1 MSKDM
6 APEKASLSTWGIDN
20 YVPALITWVYNK
32 VASRSSSIYLARFG
46 VGLTDW
52 RIIAYLGLFDGGTN
66 AQICDYIGLDK
77 AAVSRAVSRL
87 KTKGIA
93 VVTPINRR
101 DLKIELTKE
110 GRELGEEILS
120 VALEIE
126 ANLLAGVTEEEKQQ
140 LLAIL
145 RKVLG
150 NVPTI
155 KKAG

>member
-1 MSKDM
+1 M

-155 KKAG
+155 TKAG

>member
-1 MSKDM
+1 M

-66 AQICDYIGLDK
+66 AQICDYIGFDK

-155 KKAG
+155 TKAG

>member
-1 MSKDM
+1 M

-77 AAVSRAVSRL
+77 AAVSRSVARL

-101 DLKIELTKE
+101 DLKVELTKE
-110 GRELGEEILS
+110 GRELGEEILR

-126 ANLLAGVTEEEKQQ
+126 ANLLAGVSEEEKQQ
-140 LLAIL
+140 ILAFL
-145 RKVLG
+145 RKVLN
-150 NVPTI
+150 NVSTI
-155 KKAG
+155 KKSG

>member
-1 MSKDM
+1 M
-6 APEKASLSTWGIDN
+6 APEKASLSTWDIDN

-66 AQICDYIGLDK
+66 AQICDYIGFDK

-155 KKAG
+155 TKAG

>member
-1 MSKDM
+1 M

-77 AAVSRAVSRL
+77 AVVSRAVSRL

>member
-1 MSKDM
+1 M
-6 APEKASLSTWGIDN
+6 APEKASLSTWDIDN

>member
-1 MSKDM
+1 M
-6 APEKASLSTWGIDN
+6 APEKASLSTWDIDN

-66 AQICDYIGLDK
+66 AQIFDYIGLDK

>member
-1 MSKDM
+1 M
-6 APEKASLSTWGIDN
+6 APEKASLSTWDIDN

-66 AQICDYIGLDK
+66 AQICDYIGFDK
-77 AAVSRAVSRL
+77 AAVSRAVSLL

>member
-1 MSKDM
+1 M

-66 AQICDYIGLDK
+66 AQICDYIGFDK

>member
-1 MSKDM
+1 M
-6 APEKASLSTWGIDN
+6 APEKASLSTWDIDN

-77 AAVSRAVSRL
+77 AAASRAVSRL

>member
-1 MSKDM
+1 M
-6 APEKASLSTWGIDN
+6 APEKASLSTWDIDN

-155 KKAG
+155 TKAG

>member
-1 MSKDM
+1 M

>member
-1 MSKDM
+1 MT
-6 APEKASLSTWGIDN
+6 PEKASLSTWGIDN

>member
-155 KKAG
+155 TKAG

>member
-1 MSKDM
+1 M
-6 APEKASLSTWGIDN
+6 APEKASLSTWDIDN

-66 AQICDYIGLDK
+66 AQICDYIGFDK